1 MYRHNDALRYARL
14 ITGAQGINLQKGQTL
29 VIRCAVENAAF
40 AAMVSEA
47 AFQAGAGDVVIF
59 YGDQRADR
67 VRYQYAARD
76 TLTDVKMWYYDA
88 LVGYLKEGACY
99 LNIGSA
105 DPEAF
110 AELDAE
116 KVGAAMNA
124 QTRAA
129 AVFYDYVD
137 RNENQWLAVGAA
149 GEGWAKK
156 LFPAETPQRAQERLW
171 DSIYHVMRLD
181 EPDAEAAWERHCAS
195 LAARCARLNAGG
207 FTGLEIKSGLGTD
220 LRIGLAGNAVWL
232 GGRDT
237 TETGVSFN
245 ANMPTEEVFTAPHCM
260 RAEGTVVASMPLH
273 YNGTLIEGLALTFRD
288 GAVTE
293 YSAASG
299 EEALHALLSV
309 DAGCR
314 RLGEVALVSY
324 SSPIRETGM
333 LFYSTLFDENAS
345 CHLALGSA
353 YPTCVQSGP
362 ALSSEEKQK
371 RGLNQSASHVD
382 FMFGTA
388 DLSVTGVRADGSR
401 AAIFRDGE
409 WSL

>member
-1 MYRHNDALRYARL
+1 MRYNNHCHSAFCKLLHN
-14 ITGAQGINLQKGQTL
+14 GKN
-29 VIRCAVENAAF
+29 F
-40 AAMVSEA
+40 A
-47 AFQAGAGDVVIF
+47 D
-59 YGDQRADR
+59 
-67 VRYQYAARD
+67 
-76 TLTDVKMWYYDA
+76 
-88 LVGYLKEGACY
+88 
-99 LNIGSA
+99 
-105 DPEAF
+105 
-110 AELDAE
+110 
-116 KVGAAMNA
+116 
-124 QTRAA
+124 
-129 AVFYDYVD
+129 
-137 RNENQWLAVGAA
+137 
-149 GEGWAKK
+149 
-156 LFPAETPQRAQERLW
+156 
-171 DSIYHVMRLD
+171 H
-181 EPDAEAAWERHCAS
+181 
-195 LAARCARLNAGG
+195 
-207 FTGLEIKSGLGTD
+207 
-220 LRIGLAGNAVWL
+220 
-232 GGRDT
+232 
-237 TETGVSFN
+237 
-245 ANMPTEEVFTAPHCM
+245 
-260 RAEGTVVASMPLH
+260 
-273 YNGTLIEGLALTFRD
+273 FRD

-299 EEALHALLSV
+299 EKALHALLSV

-353 YPTCVQSGP
+353 YPTCVQGGP